1 MKYKLNNGRAELITQ
16 DIVDDYGEEYF
27 NKQSWY
33 DL

>member
-16 DIVDDYGEEYF
+16 DIVNDDGEDYF

-33 DL
+33 D